1 MVCSG
6 YLFSLGCWYSFERGR
21 DVEVFYFNPIDV
33 VDVDVEVDVDVDVDV
48 DIIIMFFFLGCT
60 VSFSSACQC
69 WLSSMFVRAKQV
81 IK

>member
-6 YLFSLGCWYSFERGR
+6 YLFSLGCWSNSERGR
-21 DVEVFYFNPIDV
+21 DVEVFDFNPIDG

-48 DIIIMFFFLGCT
+48 EIIIMFFFLGCT
-60 VSFSSACQC
+60 VRFSSACQC